1 MPFSKV
7 MIDPSHLPAMR
18 SAFEKIC
25 CALGLRCGADD
36 PLTDLVV
43 MFIVGHAQAGELDP
57 DRLCEL
63 TLRDLGSQQLDA
75 NPQEIYPTVH
85 LQIEQSV
92 SSLEMAHSP
101 R

>member
-1 MPFSKV
+1 MPLPFSKI

-25 CALGLRCGADD
+25 RTLGLRCEAND

-63 TLRDLGSQQLDA
+63 TLRDLGSQQSDA
-75 NPQEIYPTVH
+75 NPQEIYPTLH
-85 LQIEQSV
+85 
-92 SSLEMAHSP
+92 
-101 R
+101 

>member
-7 MIDPSHLPAMR
+7 VIDPSHLPAMR
-18 SAFEKIC
+18 SAFEKIWE
-25 CALGLRCGADD
+25 ADD

-43 MFIVGHAQAGELDP
+43 IFIVGHAQAGELDP

-63 TLRDLGSQQLDA
+63 TLRDLGSQRLDA

-85 LQIEQSV
+85 
-92 SSLEMAHSP
+92 
-101 R
+101 

>member
-1 MPFSKV
+1 MPLPFSKI

-25 CALGLRCGADD
+25 QMLGLRCEADD
-36 PLTDLVV
+36 PLMGLVV

-63 TLRDLGSQQLDA
+63 TLRDLGSQQLDG
-75 NPQEIYPTVH
+75 NPQEIYPTLH
-85 LQIEQSV
+85 
-92 SSLEMAHSP
+92 
-101 R
+101 

>member
-25 CALGLRCGADD
+25 HTLGLREADD
-36 PLTDLVV
+36 LLTDLVV
-43 MFIVGHAQAGELDP
+43 MFVIGHAQAGESDP

-63 TLRDLGSQQLDA
+63 TLCDLGQLDA
-75 NPQEIYPTVH
+75 NPQEIYPTLH
-85 LQIEQSV
+85 
-92 SSLEMAHSP
+92 
-101 R
+101 

>member
-25 CALGLRCGADD
+25 RALGLRREADD

-63 TLRDLGSQQLDA
+63 TLCDLGSQQLDA
-75 NPQEIYPTVH
+75 NAQKIYPTLH
-85 LQIEQSV
+85 
-92 SSLEMAHSP
+92 
-101 R
+101 